1 MMGLLNRHF
10 RRRLKKFGRS
20 KDGATAV
27 EFALLGGPFLFALLA
42 LFELGI
48 MLLAEYSI
56 AQSVETAGRL
66 IRTGQ
71 IQMSLNGH
79 QPTAGYFKNQI
90 CSTSGSFIDCNKLY
104 VDVRNFGSF
113 ADIAGNLPN
122 PYKNDGSQEL
132 SDDITVNAS
141 FEPGSAG
148 RIVTVRVYYDWELS
162 VPGLGALIG
171 SVKKLGNVSNG
182 TTTNSRLLTS
192 AATFRNEPFSDGS

>member
-1 MMGLLNRHF
+1 MMGMLNRRF
-10 RRRLKKFGRS
+10 RRQLKKFGRS
-20 KDGATAV
+20 KGGATAV
-27 EFALLGGPFLFALLA
+27 EFALLGGPFLFTLLA

-48 MLLAEYSI
+48 MQLAEYSI
-56 AQSVETAGRL
+56 AQNVETAGRL

-79 QPTAGYFKNQI
+79 QPTKAYFKNQI
-90 CSTSGSFIDCNKLY
+90 CGNMGNFIDCDKLY

-113 ADIAGNLPN
+113 GDIAGNLPN

-141 FEPGSAG
+141 FEPGGAG
-148 RIVTVRVYYDWELS
+148 RIVSVRVYYEWELS
-162 VPGLGALIG
+162 VPGLGALID
-171 SVKKLGNVSNG
+171 SVKSLGNISSG
-182 TTTNSRLLTS
+182 GSKNSRLLTS